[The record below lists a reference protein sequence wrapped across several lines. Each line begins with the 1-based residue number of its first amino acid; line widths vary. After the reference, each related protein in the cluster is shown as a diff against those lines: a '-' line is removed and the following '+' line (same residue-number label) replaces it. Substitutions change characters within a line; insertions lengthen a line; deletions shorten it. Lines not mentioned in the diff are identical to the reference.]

1 MTTLYKIDN
10 GALVKAHSRP
20 LSKERM
26 IEDWVVENPGLV
38 GLEAIIIG
46 RQVPTEHGNFI
57 DILAMD
63 RGGGLIIIELKR
75 DRTSR
80 EVVAQVLDY
89 ASWVRT
95 LTTPEV
101 YDIAESFPGGNTLA
115 TRFQECFG
123 ERIPERLN
131 GSHSM
136 LIVAS
141 ELDPASR
148 RIVEYLSEEHGL
160 GINTVFFNVF
170 EADGT
175 EWMTT
180 DFLLDQAE
188 VEERTERK
196 IRAPWS
202 GYYFFNAG
210 VGNERSWNDM
220 RKFGFAGTCGGDFY
234 SKRLDQLSLGDRI
247 FLYQKQSGYI
257 GYGIVTKTKQLA
269 SMFETSAGPLFDQN
283 LEQQHIKL
291 NADDPSMAEYV
302 IGVDWQKTF
311 ELGNARTFKGA
322 FANQNIV
329 CKLRDQPTVDFL
341 INEFEVAG
349 ESLEGH

>member
-1 MTTLYKIDN
+1 MTSLYKIEN
-10 GALVKAHSRP
+10 GRLLIAQSKS

-26 IEDWVVENPGLV
+26 IEDWVVENPALLGLD
-38 GLEAIIIG
+38 AFIIG
-46 RQVPTEHGNFI
+46 RQVPTEHGKFI
-57 DILAMD
+57 DLLALD
-63 RGGGLIIIELKR
+63 RGGGLVIIELKK

-80 EVVAQVLDY
+80 EIVAQVLDY

-95 LTTPEV
+95 LSTSEV
-101 YDIAESFPGGNTLA
+101 FDIALSYLKSNKLA
-115 TRFQECFG
+115 AIVQEQFG
-123 ERIPERLN
+123 ERLPDRLN

-160 GINTVFFNVF
+160 SINTAFFNVF
-170 EADGT
+170 EVDGKDF
-175 EWMTT
+175 MTT

-196 IRAPWS
+196 VRAPWS
-202 GYYFFNAG
+202 GYYFINAG
-210 VGNERSWNDM
+210 VGNDRSWNDM
-220 RKFGFAGTCGGDFY
+220 RKYGFAGTCGGDFY
-234 SKRLDQLSLGDRI
+234 SKRLDQLAIGDRV
-247 FLYQKQSGYI
+247 FAYQKQSGYI

-269 SMFETSAGPLFDQN
+269 SEFQTLTGPLFSQK
-283 LEQQHIKL
+283 LEQQQIKN
-291 NADDPSMAEYV
+291 NADDLSMAEYV
-302 IGVDWQKTF
+302 VGVEWQKTF
-311 ELGNARTFKGA
+311 EIEGARTFKGV

-341 INEFEVAG
+341 IREFELA
-349 ESLEGH
+349 EI